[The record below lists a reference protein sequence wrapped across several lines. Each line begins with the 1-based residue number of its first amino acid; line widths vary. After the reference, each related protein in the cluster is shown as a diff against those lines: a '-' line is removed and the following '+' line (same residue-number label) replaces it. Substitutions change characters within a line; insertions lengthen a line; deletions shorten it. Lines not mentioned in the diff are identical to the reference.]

1 MKVVLDVA
9 KCEGFASCVLS
20 APEVFDLDEEDNVA
34 IVLEAEP
41 PATLRPDLEAAV
53 RACPVRAITLID

>member
-20 APEVFDLDEEDNVA
+20 APEVFDLDEEDNIA

-41 PATLRPDLEAAV
+41 PARLRSALEAAV
-53 RACPVRAITLID
+53 LACPVRAITLTA

>member
-20 APEVFDLDEEDNVA
+20 APEVFDLDEQDNVA
-34 IVLEAEP
+34 IVLDTEP
-41 PATLRPDLEAAV
+41 PATLRADLEAAV
-53 RACPVRAITLID
+53 RACPVRAITLAD